1 MNGGIIATIVAII
14 SLLVTFLV
22 GRKSGAIKENEKL
35 RLNLEAYT
43 EKMEA
48 EVKNAKTEADTAEKK
63 ADLSAK
69 VAEAI
74 TNVVSSAPVQSIQV
88 PADDATDEEAL
99 RIAQQ
104 QAQQARE
111 FMLR

>member
-14 SLLVTFLV
+14 SLLVTFLA
-22 GRKSGAIKENEKL
+22 GRKTGSIKENEKL

-43 EKMEA
+43 EKMEERTKEA
-48 EVKNAKTEADTAEKK
+48 ETKADTQERKAEL
-63 ADLSAK
+63 ATK
-69 VAEAI
+69 VAE
-74 TNVVSSAPVQSIQV
+74 SIAQAAQV
-88 PADDATDEEAL
+88 NNAQELAARDANNDEEAL

-104 QAQQARE
+104 QAQQAKE

>member
-14 SLLVTFLV
+14 SLLATFLV

-48 EVKNAKTEADTAEKK
+48 EVKNARTEADTAEKK
-63 ADLSAK
+63 AELSAK
-69 VAEAI
+69 VSEAI
-74 TNVVSSAPVQSIQV
+74 AQAVTAAPAQTVQP
-88 PADDATDEEAL
+88 PAADATDEEAL

>member
-14 SLLVTFLV
+14 SLLATFLV

-48 EVKNAKTEADTAEKK
+48 EVKNARTEADTAEKK

-69 VAEAI
+69 VAETIAQAV
-74 TNVVSSAPVQSIQV
+74 TAAPAQTVQ
-88 PADDATDEEAL
+88 PPTADATDEEAL